1 MKLLSSLPAAAAALL
16 MFVAC
21 DSVAPDE
28 RYTVIEDSE
37 FVPQRSVLVE
47 EFTGQTCVNCP
58 GAHELM
64 ASLESRMN
72 SVDHAGI
79 IAVGIHTPLF
89 GFEAPRGFVTEESEY
104 YSRMAELA
112 PSARI
117 NRRYG
122 VVNTDKWTGS
132 ILAEVVRKSPIAF
145 SDCAARINRNGMID
159 ISGRIICSDDV
170 FDTKL
175 QLWLVEDDIVAPQ
188 MTSDK
193 PIADYVHHSVFRK
206 SINDRD
212 GETVNIKRNTTV
224 NIDWKNFVIPNFV
237 NDKGN
242 LRVVAF
248 VFNEKDGVINAT
260 QFPVQQPE

>member
-1 MKLLSSLPAAAAALL
+1 MKILSSLPAAVAALL
-16 MFVAC
+16 MFVGC
-21 DSVAPDE
+21 DSVAPDD
-28 RYTVIEDSE
+28 RYTIIDDSE

-72 SVDHAGI
+72 SADHIGI
-79 IAVGIHTPLF
+79 ISVGIHTPLF
-89 GFEAPRGFVTEESEY
+89 GFDAPRGFVTEESDY
-104 YSRMAELA
+104 YSSMAESA

-132 ILAEVVRKSPIAF
+132 ILAEVVRKSPISF
-145 SDCAARINRNGMID
+145 SDLNARINRNGFID
-159 ISGRIICSDDV
+159 IAGRINCADDV
-170 FDTKL
+170 DDCRL

-188 MTSDK
+188 LTSEK

-212 GETVNIKRNTTV
+212 GDPIEVKRNSSIR
-224 NIDWKNFVIPNFV
+224 IDIENFVIPEFV
-237 NDKGN
+237 SNNEN
-242 LRVVAF
+242 LRIVAF
-248 VFNEKDGVINAT
+248 VFNEKEGVLNAA
-260 QFPVQQPE
+260 QFPVQQPN

>member
-16 MFVAC
+16 LFAAC
-21 DSVAPDE
+21 QSTAPDE
-28 RYTVIEDSE
+28 RYTIIDDSE

-64 ASLESRMN
+64 SSLEGRMN
-72 SVDHAGI
+72 SVDHIGI
-79 IAVGIHTPLF
+79 ISVGIHTPQF

-104 YSRMAELA
+104 YSRMAESA

-145 SDCAARINRNGMID
+145 SDLTARINRNGMID
-159 ISGRIICSDDV
+159 LSGRIICSDDV
-170 FDTKL
+170 SDTRL

-188 MTSDK
+188 LTSDK
-193 PIADYVHHSVFRK
+193 PITDYVHHSVFRK
-206 SINDRD
+206 AINALD
-212 GETVNIKRNTTV
+212 GEPIDIKRNSIV
-224 NIDWKNFVIPNFV
+224 NIEEKNFVIPDFV
-237 NDKGN
+237 KDNGN

-248 VFNEKDGVINAT
+248 VFNDKDGVINAA
-260 QFPVQQPE
+260 QFPVQQQE

>member
-16 MFVAC
+16 MFASC
-21 DSVAPDE
+21 QTTAPDE
-28 RYTVIEDSE
+28 RFTIIDDSE

-64 ASLESRMN
+64 ASLEGRMN
-72 SVDHAGI
+72 SADHIGI
-79 IAVGIHTPLF
+79 ISVGIHTPLF
-89 GFEAPRGFVTEESEY
+89 GLQVPRGFVTEESEH
-104 YSRMAELA
+104 YSRMAESA

-132 ILAEVVRKSPIAF
+132 ILAEVVRKSPITF
-145 SDCAARINRNGMID
+145 SDCAARINRNGMVD
-159 ISGRIICSDDV
+159 ISGRIICTDDV
-170 FDTKL
+170 NDTRL
-175 QLWLVEDDIVAPQ
+175 QLWLVEDNIVAPQ
-188 MTSDK
+188 LTSEK

-206 SINDRD
+206 AINAID
-212 GETVNIKRNTTV
+212 GEPVEIKRNSAV
-224 NIDWKNFVIPNFV
+224 RIDEKNFVIPEFV
-237 NDKGN
+237 KDNGN

-260 QFPVQQPE
+260 QFPVQLPD

>member
-16 MFVAC
+16 MFAAC
-21 DSVAPDE
+21 QSTAPDE
-28 RYTVIEDSE
+28 RYTIIEDSE

-64 ASLESRMN
+64 ADLEERMN
-72 SVDHAGI
+72 SADHVGI

-89 GFEAPRGFVTEESEY
+89 GMDVPRGFVTDESEY
-104 YSRMAELA
+104 YSSMAESA

-145 SDCAARINRNGMID
+145 SDFAARINRNGMID
-159 ISGRIICSDDV
+159 VSGQIICSDDV
-170 FDTKL
+170 SDTRL
-175 QLWLVEDDIVAPQ
+175 QLWLVEDNITAPQ
-188 MTSDK
+188 MTSTK
-193 PIADYVHHSVFRK
+193 PIADYVHKSVFRK
-206 SINDRD
+206 SINALD
-212 GETVNIKRNTTV
+212 GDPIEVRRNSTVRV
-224 NIDWKNFVIPNFV
+224 EEKNFVIPEFV
-237 NDKGN
+237 SDSEN

-248 VFNEKDGVINAT
+248 VFNEKDGVLNAT
-260 QFPVQQPE
+260 QVPVQPYE

>member
-16 MFVAC
+16 MFAAC
-21 DSVAPDE
+21 QSTDPDE
-28 RYTVIEDSE
+28 RYTLIDDSE

-64 ASLESRMN
+64 ESLEEKMN
-72 SVDHAGI
+72 SANHVGI

-89 GFEAPRGFVTEESEY
+89 GMDAPRGFVTDESRH
-104 YSRMAELA
+104 YSSMAESA
-112 PSARI
+112 PTARI

-132 ILAEVVRKSPIAF
+132 IMAEVIRKSPISF
-145 SDCAARINRNGMID
+145 SDCVARINRNGMID
-159 ISGRIICSDDV
+159 ISGQILCADDV
-170 FDTKL
+170 NDTRL
-175 QLWLVEDDIVAPQ
+175 QLWLVEDNIEAPQ

-193 PIADYVHHSVFRK
+193 PIANYVHKSVFRK
-206 SINDRD
+206 AINDLD
-212 GETVNIKRNTTV
+212 GTPIDVRRNSAV
-224 NIDWKNFVIPNFV
+224 QISEKNFIIPNFV
-237 NDKGN
+237 SNSDN

-248 VFNEKDGVINAT
+248 VFNEKDGVLNAT
-260 QFPVQQPE
+260 QFPVQPYE